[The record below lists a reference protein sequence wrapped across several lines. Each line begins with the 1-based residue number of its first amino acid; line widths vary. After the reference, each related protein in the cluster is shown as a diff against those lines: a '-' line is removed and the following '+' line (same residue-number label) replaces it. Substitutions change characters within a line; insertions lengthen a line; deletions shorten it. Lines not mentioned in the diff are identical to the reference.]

1 MSFYETSY
9 YTHVVGQKS
18 VERWR
23 EGAKIFREY
32 LREDTLFKSRKRRHT
47 TPLRHHSTTSAH
59 STMKFSAIILVAAVM
74 VSLAD
79 AFLPAALPRRRAAMA
94 RLRMMGQVDVTIEK
108 PLGITL
114 EENEADAAKG
124 VFCKLLAN
132 PGAAYVSVRT
142 TDCGL

>member
-1 MSFYETSY
+1 
-9 YTHVVGQKS
+9 
-18 VERWR
+18 
-23 EGAKIFREY
+23 
-32 LREDTLFKSRKRRHT
+32 
-47 TPLRHHSTTSAH
+47 
-59 STMKFSAIILVAAVM
+59 
-74 VSLAD
+74 
-79 AFLPAALPRRRAAMA
+79 MA
-94 RLRMMGQVDVTIEK
+94 RLRMGQVDVTIEK

>member
-1 MSFYETSY
+1 LPKIEDISRVSSGGHSFQ
-9 YTHVVGQKS
+9 VV
-18 VERWR
+18 E
-23 EGAKIFREY
+23 EIDA
-32 LREDTLFKSRKRRHT
+32 TPRHFVI
-47 TPLRHHSTTSAH
+47 TTSAH

>member
-1 MSFYETSY
+1 LP
-9 YTHVVGQKS
+9 
-18 VERWR
+18 
-23 EGAKIFREY
+23 KIFREY
-32 LREDTLFKSRKRRHT
+32 LREDTLFIKSSRKRPERDATPRHFVIT
-47 TPLRHHSTTSAH
+47 STTSAH

-94 RLRMMGQVDVTIEK
+94 RLRMGQVDVTIEK

>member
-1 MSFYETSY
+1 MSSARS
-9 YTHVVGQKS
+9 QS
-18 VERWR
+18 SRRRR
-23 EGAKIFREY
+23 EGLLIAEDRRYFESIFWNSFQVVE
-32 LREDTLFKSRKRRHT
+32 EIDATPRHFVI
-47 TPLRHHSTTSAH
+47 TTSAH

>member
-1 MSFYETSY
+1 MP
-9 YTHVVGQKS
+9 
-18 VERWR
+18 
-23 EGAKIFREY
+23 KIFREY
-32 LREDTLFKSRKRRHT
+32 LREDTLFQESKSLKRRHT
-47 TPLRHHSTTSAH
+47 THFVTSTTSAH
-59 STMKFSAIILVAAVM
+59 STMKFAIILVAAVM

-79 AFLPAALPRRRAAMA
+79 AFLLCLPRPERPW
-94 RLRMMGQVDVTIEK
+94 RLRMGQVDVTIEK

>member
-1 MSFYETSY
+1 MP
-9 YTHVVGQKS
+9 
-18 VERWR
+18 
-23 EGAKIFREY
+23 KIFREY
-32 LREDTLFKSRKRRHT
+32 LREDTLFIKSSRKRPERDATPRHFVIT
-47 TPLRHHSTTSAH
+47 STTSAH